1 MKTIT
6 ETIGKWG
13 VTTSPDTPERRST
26 PRPGDLIE
34 FADNLRHYPVSHRLC
49 RIDHVDG
56 DAVSVVNGM
65 GSAFLDRD
73 GHVSISGGPFFSL
86 PLSTL
91 RPTERL
97 EVSWM
102 WNWGHNSP
110 GANQGVHYEIERP
123 VFRATDHPDSYKT
136 RYSRNGERDA
146 RQGGEYRH
154 GPISEFGVVVSSK
167 LDHDGVTRYSFY
179 DPELAMVNFCTGDKY
194 YRVSCPF
201 HEMATLIA
209 VCGWDGIDRGSLGR
223 RGADELAR
231 LEALPHLPLLGDT
244 DTAAWFKAHAVEYS
258 ETPA

>member
-1 MKTIT
+1 MNTIT

-13 VTTSPDTPERRST
+13 TTTSPDTTERRST

-34 FADNLRHYPVSHRLC
+34 FADNLRHYPVSNRLC
-49 RIDHVDG
+49 RIDNID
-56 DAVSVVNGM
+56 DEEQRASVVNGM
-65 GSAFLDRD
+65 GSAFLDRS

-97 EVSWM
+97 EVSRM

-110 GANQGVHYEIERP
+110 GANQGVHYTIKRP
-123 VFRATDHPDSYKT
+123 VFQATDHPDSYKT
-136 RYSRNGERDA
+136 RHSRHSESDA

-154 GPISEFGVVVSSK
+154 GPISDFGVVVATSK
-167 LDHDGVTRYSFY
+167 SHDGLTRYSFY
-179 DPELAMVNFCTGDKY
+179 DPELAMVNFHTGDKC

-209 VCGWDGIDRGSLGR
+209 VCGWDGLDRGSLGR

-231 LEALPHLPLLGDT
+231 LEKLPHLPIPD
-244 DTAAWFKAHAVEYS
+244 DIAAWFKDHAVEYS
-258 ETPA
+258 ELPA